1 MNNSKKEFRRQ
12 QKHKHNKLKNTSWRK
27 PEGGH
32 SKVRLKL
39 KSAKAMPGVG
49 YRTPKQIR
57 GLHPSG
63 YEDVLVH
70 NTDDLEGIDPDTE
83 AVRIASK
90 VGGRKRNQIIEKAD
104 ENDIHVLNRGDEE

>member
-1 MNNSKKEFRRQ
+1 MSKKREFKRQ
-12 QKHKHNKLKNTSWRK
+12 QKHKHNKLKNASWKK
-27 PEGGH
+27 PVGKH

-39 KSAKAMPGVG
+39 KSAKPMPTVG
-49 YRTPKQIR
+49 YRTPKSIR

-70 NTDDLEGIDPDTE
+70 NTDDLEEIDSETE

-90 VGGRKRNQIIEKAD
+90 VGGRKRAKIIEKAD
-104 ENDIHVLNRGDEE
+104 GNDIHVLNRGDEE

>member
-1 MNNSKKEFRRQ
+1 MSKKREFKRQ
-12 QKHKHNKLKNTSWRK
+12 QKHKHNKLKNASWKK
-27 PEGGH
+27 PVGKH

-39 KSAKAMPGVG
+39 KSAKPMPTVG

-70 NTDDLEGIDPDTE
+70 NTDDLEDLDPETE
-83 AVRIASK
+83 AARIGST
-90 VGGRKRNQIIEKAD
+90 VGGRKREKIIEKAD
-104 ENDIHVLNRGDEE
+104 EEDIKVLNRGEE